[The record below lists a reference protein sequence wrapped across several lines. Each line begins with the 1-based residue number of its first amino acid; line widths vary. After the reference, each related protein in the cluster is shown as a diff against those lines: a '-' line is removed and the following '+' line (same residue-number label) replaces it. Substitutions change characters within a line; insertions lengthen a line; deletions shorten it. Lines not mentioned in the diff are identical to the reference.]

1 LLLEIHAWNWTFEMD
16 EVNDDYLIDRINL
29 FYLRFPQIVNCS
41 SARWFFKIQS
51 ITGIFIDFDLSNF

>member
-1 LLLEIHAWNWTFEMD
+1 MD

-41 SARWFFKIQS
+41 SAWWVFKNHS
-51 ITGIFIDFDLSNF
+51 ITGIFIDFDLSNFWL